1 MSDPALEALWKNV
14 LDNWD
19 DDKAH
24 GAFLEHCQRSGLLVE
39 AAVRYRGMKGDRER
53 GEVADKRLQGVAML
67 AMAQLEASRS
77 ERQETG
83 SRWVVLVVA
92 LVLLLVALGL
102 LLYLAGSP

>member
-19 DDKAH
+19 EDKAH
-24 GAFLEHCQRSGLLVE
+24 GAFLEHCQRSDQLVE

-53 GEVADKRLQGVAML
+53 GEVAEKRLQGVAML

-77 ERQETG
+77 SAREPET
-83 SRWVVLVVA
+83 RRVTLFVA
-92 LVLLLVALGL
+92 LLFLLAALGL
-102 LLYLAGSP
+102 LLYLAGSR